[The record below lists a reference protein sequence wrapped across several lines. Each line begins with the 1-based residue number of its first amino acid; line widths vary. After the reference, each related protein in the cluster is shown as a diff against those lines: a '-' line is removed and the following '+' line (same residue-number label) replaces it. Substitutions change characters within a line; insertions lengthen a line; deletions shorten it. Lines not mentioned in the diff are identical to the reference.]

1 MKKWNCGSEDK
12 MIRNMFYCLA
22 FLDFL
27 GEWKR
32 KRKAETK
39 EYFCMTDKN
48 NYIGKQLTWSQ
59 AVELFPDLWVS
70 FKDCEF
76 KGATFIKGILV
87 DVISDN
93 DRIKYMEDHWGEKL
107 HIDRTTE
114 DGLEGYIHGVVVEKE
129 S

>member
-1 MKKWNCGSEDK
+1 MADK
-12 MIRNMFYCLA
+12 R
-22 FLDFL
+22 
-27 GEWKR
+27 
-32 KRKAETK
+32 
-39 EYFCMTDKN
+39 

-76 KGATFIKGILV
+76 KGATFIKGTLV
-87 DVISDN
+87 EVMPDN
-93 DRIKYMEDHWGEKL
+93 DRIKYTEEHWGEKL

-114 DGLEGYIHGVVVEKE
+114 DTLGGYIHGVLVEKK

>member
-1 MKKWNCGSEDK
+1 
-12 MIRNMFYCLA
+12 
-22 FLDFL
+22 
-27 GEWKR
+27 
-32 KRKAETK
+32 
-39 EYFCMTDKN
+39 MTDKR

-59 AVELFPDLWVS
+59 AVKLFPDLWVS

-76 KGATFIKGILV
+76 KGATFMKGILV
-87 DVISDN
+87 DVISDD

-114 DGLEGYIHGVVVEKE
+114 DTLGEGYIHGVLVEKE